1 MRLRLGCAVTTAV
14 RRQNRAVGKWC
25 PGLRL
30 CAGLPLGAPW
40 QVAREYIVVVGRL
53 HGLAIMANALSPCQG
68 GVKAILVAINNRL
81 RTGTDKGNPTV

>member
-1 MRLRLGCAVTTAV
+1 M
-14 RRQNRAVGKWC
+14 
-25 PGLRL
+25 
-30 CAGLPLGAPW
+30 
-40 QVAREYIVVVGRL
+40 AREYIAVVGRL